1 MVTMREE
8 GDMERQTGDM
18 PVLMMDG
25 GKWGGGERHG
35 GWRKQEKEG
44 YGRRLKDKSRYGCT
58 FQPLQK
64 DLLLFFSARSGR
76 VNSTQEQRELG
87 SIIQSA
93 HFLTFHDMMIMIS
106 S

>member
-35 GWRKQEKEG
+35 GWRK
-44 YGRRLKDKSRYGCT
+44 
-58 FQPLQK
+58 
-64 DLLLFFSARSGR
+64 
-76 VNSTQEQRELG
+76 
-87 SIIQSA
+87 
-93 HFLTFHDMMIMIS
+93 
-106 S
+106 